1 MSSAS
6 SRSVTSSPESADDP
20 AQLDLLDGLTTG
32 PSGPDPAHA
41 SRSAPPGGEE
51 PPMTSAT
58 SGPSSTASSRSAA
71 LQSLLESRLRA
82 GLEETGCTE
91 YALTWK
97 RWDMPSGEPICALR
111 ASARRTSD
119 SDSGGWATPTS
130 RDHKDGPYCPN
141 VPVNGLLGR
150 QVWLAGWPTPKANE
164 RRQSPAAHAK
174 GYIGLME
181 AAETAVGL
189 PLKPTGWPTPNA
201 GDARAGTN
209 QNGEQKRLGKT
220 AAVAGWPT
228 PIVNDAIGSA
238 YAYGKKDESGDR
250 AIFPKMLG
258 AARLASGMTVYGSPA
273 PTGKRGAL
281 NPVLSRWLMG
291 YPPEW
296 DDCAPTET
304 PSSRRSRRSS

>member
-6 SRSVTSSPESADDP
+6 SRSVTSSPESADGP
-20 AQLDLLDGLTTG
+20 VQLDLLDGLTTAPCG
-32 PSGPDPAHA
+32 PAPALA
-41 SRSAPPGGEE
+41 SRSAPPEGEE

-82 GLEETGCTE
+82 DLEETGSLE

-119 SDSGGWATPTS
+119 SGSGGGATPTS

-150 QVWLAGWPTPKANE
+150 QVWMAGLGTPTASEPGGTAEQALERKRRAVAEGRTLGVSVTQLAHQA
-164 RRQSPAAHAK
+164 Q
-174 GYIGLME
+174 L
-181 AAETAVGL
+181 
-189 PLKPTGWPTPNA
+189 
-201 GDARAGTN
+201 
-209 QNGEQKRLGKT
+209 
-220 AAVAGWPT
+220 AGWPT

-281 NPVLSRWLMG
+281 NPALIRWLMG